1 VQRFVSVP
9 PTLRAGSIK
18 MKQYRNS
25 PRASYDCILA
35 QKASCLLMLSPLCTR
50 LEERMAK
57 KGKKNTPTP
66 EIMPMIHPHAA
77 GIDVGAEEHWVC
89 VPADRDAQ
97 PIQKFS
103 AFTCDLHRLA
113 DWLTACRITTV
124 VMESTGVY
132 WIPLFQILETRGF
145 AVALVNA
152 RHVKNVPGRPKTDR
166 FDCRWLQRLHSYG
179 LLAPSF
185 RPPEDVCRLRSL
197 LRHRENLIQM
207 TVKHIQHMQKSLDQM
222 NLHLHHVISD
232 VTGVTGMRIIRAIVA
247 GERDPG
253 TLAQYRDYRIK
264 SSPETIAK
272 ALEGD
277 YRPEHVFT
285 LTQSLAL
292 YDFTQQQ
299 VAACDQEI
307 ERVLGTFASLIDP
320 DEHPLPP
327 PTTAHR
333 QPQRNEPAFDLR
345 AHLYRITGVDLTQ
358 VPGLQAL
365 TIHTVLSEVG
375 LDMSKWPTDKHFA
388 SWLGL
393 CPDNRISGGK
403 VLSTGSRRVQNRA
416 SRALRMAAQ
425 SLRTSPSYLGAFY
438 RRMRSKLGPAK
449 ATTAT
454 AHKLAKIIY
463 HMLQE
468 QTPYREHGAEH
479 YLHKDHERKLRQ
491 LRKQA
496 KHLGFALVPQAS
508 N

>member
-1 VQRFVSVP
+1 
-9 PTLRAGSIK
+9 
-18 MKQYRNS
+18 
-25 PRASYDCILA
+25 
-35 QKASCLLMLSPLCTR
+35 
-50 LEERMAK
+50 MAK
-57 KGKKNTPTP
+57 KGKPNTPTV
-66 EIMPMIHPHAA
+66 ETMPIIHPHAA

-132 WIPLFQILETRGF
+132 WIPLFQILEARGF
-145 AVALVNA
+145 EVALVNA

-179 LLAPSF
+179 LLASSF
-185 RPPEDVCRLRSL
+185 RPPAAICQLRSL
-197 LRHRENLIQM
+197 VRHRDSLIQM
-207 TVKHIQHMQKSLDQM
+207 SVKHIQHMQKSLDQM

-247 GERDPG
+247 GERDPR

-264 SSPETIAK
+264 SSQDTIAK

-285 LTQSLAL
+285 LTQSLEL
-292 YDFTQQQ
+292 YDFTQKQI
-299 VAACDQEI
+299 AHCDQEI
-307 ERVLGTFASLIDP
+307 ERVLSTFDALVDP
-320 DEHPLPP
+320 ETHPLPP

-333 QPQRNEPAFDLR
+333 QPQRNEPTFDLR
-345 AHLYRITGVDLTQ
+345 THLYRITGIDLTQ
-358 VPGLQAL
+358 VPGLQPL

-403 VLSTGSRRVQNRA
+403 VLSTGSRPVQNRA

-425 SLRTSPSYLGAFY
+425 SLRTSPSYLGAFH

-463 HMLQE
+463 HMLKE
-468 QTPYREHGAEH
+468 QTPYRERGAAY
-479 YLHKDHERKLRQ
+479 YLHQDQDRKLRQ

-496 KHLGFALVPQAS
+496 QHLGFDLVPQVS
-508 N
+508 H

>member
-1 VQRFVSVP
+1 
-9 PTLRAGSIK
+9 
-18 MKQYRNS
+18 
-25 PRASYDCILA
+25 
-35 QKASCLLMLSPLCTR
+35 
-50 LEERMAK
+50 MAK
-57 KGKKNTPTP
+57 KGKQTKPIPDNML
-66 EIMPMIHPHAA
+66 IIHPHAA

-97 PIQKFS
+97 PVQKFS

-132 WIPLFQILETRGF
+132 WIPLFQILEARGF

-166 FDCRWLQRLHSYG
+166 FDCRWLQKLHTYG

-185 RPPEDVCRLRSL
+185 RPPEDICQLRSL
-197 LRHRENLIQM
+197 LRHRENLIRM

-232 VTGVTGMRIIRAIVA
+232 ITGVTGMRIIRAIVA
-247 GERDPG
+247 GERDPR
-253 TLAQYRDYRIK
+253 TLAQYRDYRIQ
-264 SSPETIAK
+264 SSADTIAK

-277 YRPEHVFT
+277 YRAEHVFT

-299 VAACDQEI
+299 IAACDQEI
-307 ERVLGTFASLIDP
+307 ERVLGTLDSQVDP
-320 DEHPLPP
+320 AEHPLPP
-327 PTTAHR
+327 PTTTHR

-345 AHLYRITGVDLTQ
+345 THLYRITGVDLTQ
-358 VPGLQAL
+358 VPGLQAP
-365 TIHTVLSEVG
+365 TIHIILAEVG
-375 LDMSKWPTDKHFA
+375 LNMHKWPTDKHFA

-393 CPDNRISGGK
+393 CPDNQISGGK

-463 HMLQE
+463 HMLKE
-468 QTPYREHGAEH
+468 KTPYRAHGAEE
-479 YLHKDHERKLRQ
+479 YLHKDHERQLRQ
-491 LRKQA
+491 VRKQA
-496 KHLGFALVPQAS
+496 KHLGFDLVPQPT

>member
-1 VQRFVSVP
+1 
-9 PTLRAGSIK
+9 
-18 MKQYRNS
+18 
-25 PRASYDCILA
+25 
-35 QKASCLLMLSPLCTR
+35 
-50 LEERMAK
+50 MAK
-57 KGKKNTPTP
+57 KGKKNKPAP
-66 EIMPMIHPHAA
+66 ENMPLIHPHAA
-77 GIDVGAEEHWVC
+77 GIEVGAEEHWVC

-97 PIQKFS
+97 PVQKFS
-103 AFTCDLHRLA
+103 AFTCDLYRLA
-113 DWLTACRITTV
+113 NWLTACRITTV
-124 VMESTGVY
+124 AMESTGVY

-166 FDCRWLQRLHSYG
+166 LDCRWLQKLHSYG

-185 RPPEDVCRLRSL
+185 RPPEEICQLRSL
-197 LRHRENLIQM
+197 LRHRDNLIQM
-207 TVKHIQHMQKSLDQM
+207 AAKHIQHMQKALDQM

-232 VTGVTGMRIIRAIVA
+232 LTGVTGMRIIRAIVA
-247 GERDPG
+247 GERHPE
-253 TLAQYRDYRIK
+253 TLATYRDYRIK
-264 SSPETIAK
+264 ADQATIAK

-277 YRPEHVFT
+277 YRSEHVFT

-299 VAACDQEI
+299 IAACDQEI
-307 ERVLGTFASLIDP
+307 ERVLSTFASLVDP
-320 DEHPLPP
+320 TVHPLPP

-345 AHLYRITGVDLTQ
+345 SHLYRITGVDLTQ

-365 TIHTVLSEVG
+365 TIHIVLSEVG
-375 LDMSKWPTDKHFA
+375 LNMHKWPTEKHFA

-393 CPDNRISGGK
+393 CPENRISGGK
-403 VLSTGSRRVQNRA
+403 VLSTGSRPVQNRA

-425 SLRTSPSYLGAFY
+425 SLRTSPSYLGAFF

-463 HMLQE
+463 HMLKE
-468 QTPYREHGAEH
+468 QTPYREHGAES
-479 YLHKDHERKLRQ
+479 YLHNEQERRLRQ
-491 LRKQA
+491 LRRQA
-496 KHLGFALVPQAS
+496 QHLGFELVPQTR

>member
-1 VQRFVSVP
+1 
-9 PTLRAGSIK
+9 
-18 MKQYRNS
+18 
-25 PRASYDCILA
+25 
-35 QKASCLLMLSPLCTR
+35 
-50 LEERMAK
+50 MAK
-57 KGKKNTPTP
+57 KGKKTKPIPDNML
-66 EIMPMIHPHAA
+66 IIHPHAA

-97 PIQKFS
+97 PVQKFS

-132 WIPLFQILETRGF
+132 WIPLFQILEARGF
-145 AVALVNA
+145 EVALVNA

-166 FDCRWLQRLHSYG
+166 FDCRWLQKLHTYG

-185 RPPEDVCRLRSL
+185 RPPEDMCQLRSL
-197 LRHRENLIQM
+197 LRHRENLIRM

-232 VTGVTGMRIIRAIVA
+232 ITGVTGMRIIRAIVA
-247 GERDPG
+247 GERDPR

-264 SSPETIAK
+264 SSADTIAK

-277 YRPEHVFT
+277 YRAEHVFT
-285 LTQSLAL
+285 LTQSLEL

-299 VAACDQEI
+299 IAACDQEI
-307 ERVLGTFASLIDP
+307 ERVLATLDSQVDP
-320 DEHPLPP
+320 DAHPLPP
-327 PTTAHR
+327 PTTTHR
-333 QPQRNEPAFDLR
+333 HPQRNEPAFDLR
-345 AHLYRITGVDLTQ
+345 THLYRITGVDLTQ
-358 VPGLQAL
+358 VPGFQAP
-365 TIHTVLSEVG
+365 TIHIILAEVG
-375 LDMSKWPTDKHFA
+375 LNMHKWPTDKHFA

-393 CPDNRISGGK
+393 CPDNQISGGK

-454 AHKLAKIIY
+454 AHKLAKILY
-463 HMLQE
+463 HMLKE
-468 QTPYREHGAEH
+468 KTSYRERGADY
-479 YLHKDHERKLRQ
+479 YLHRDQERTIKQ

-496 KHLGFALVPQAS
+496 KHLGFDLVSQAS
-508 N
+508 H

>member
-1 VQRFVSVP
+1 
-9 PTLRAGSIK
+9 
-18 MKQYRNS
+18 
-25 PRASYDCILA
+25 
-35 QKASCLLMLSPLCTR
+35 
-50 LEERMAK
+50 MAK
-57 KGKKNTPTP
+57 KGKKTKP
-66 EIMPMIHPHAA
+66 MPDNMLIIHPHAA

-97 PIQKFS
+97 PVQKFS

-132 WIPLFQILETRGF
+132 WIPLFQILEARGF
-145 AVALVNA
+145 EVALVNA

-166 FDCRWLQRLHSYG
+166 FDCRWLQKLHTYG

-185 RPPEDVCRLRSL
+185 RPPEDICQLRSL
-197 LRHRENLIQM
+197 LRHRENLIRM

-232 VTGVTGMRIIRAIVA
+232 ITGVTGMRIIRAIVA
-247 GERDPG
+247 GERDPR

-264 SSPETIAK
+264 SSADTIAK

-277 YRPEHVFT
+277 YRAEHVFT

-299 VAACDQEI
+299 IAACDQEI
-307 ERVLGTFASLIDP
+307 ERVLATLDSQVDP

-327 PTTAHR
+327 PTTTHR
-333 QPQRNEPAFDLR
+333 HPQRNEPAFDLR
-345 AHLYRITGVDLTQ
+345 THLYRITGVDLTQ
-358 VPGLQAL
+358 VPGFQAP
-365 TIHTVLSEVG
+365 TIHIILAEVG
-375 LDMSKWPTDKHFA
+375 LNMHKWPTDKHFA

-393 CPDNRISGGK
+393 CPDNQISGGK
-403 VLSTGSRRVQNRA
+403 VLATGSRRVQNRA

-454 AHKLAKIIY
+454 AHKLAKILY
-463 HMLQE
+463 HMLKE
-468 QTPYREHGAEH
+468 KTSYRERGAEY
-479 YLHKDHERKLRQ
+479 YLHRDQERQ
-491 LRKQA
+491 LKQ
-496 KHLGFALVPQAS
+496 
-508 N
+508 

>member
-1 VQRFVSVP
+1 
-9 PTLRAGSIK
+9 
-18 MKQYRNS
+18 
-25 PRASYDCILA
+25 
-35 QKASCLLMLSPLCTR
+35 
-50 LEERMAK
+50 MAK
-57 KGKKNTPTP
+57 KGKKTKPIP
-66 EIMPMIHPHAA
+66 ENMLIIHPHAA

-97 PIQKFS
+97 PVQKFS

-113 DWLTACRITTV
+113 DWLTACRITTI

-132 WIPLFQILETRGF
+132 WIPLFQILEARGF

-166 FDCRWLQRLHSYG
+166 FDCRWLQKLHTYG

-185 RPPEDVCRLRSL
+185 RPPEDICQLRSL
-197 LRHRENLIQM
+197 LRHRENLIRM

-232 VTGVTGMRIIRAIVA
+232 ITGVTGMRIIRALVA
-247 GERDPG
+247 GERDPH

-264 SSPETIAK
+264 SSADTIAK

-277 YRPEHVFT
+277 YRAEHVFT
-285 LTQSLAL
+285 LTQSLEL

-299 VAACDQEI
+299 IAACDQEI
-307 ERVLGTFASLIDP
+307 ERVLATLGSQVDP
-320 DEHPLPP
+320 DEHPLPL
-327 PTTAHR
+327 PTTTHR
-333 QPQRNEPAFDLR
+333 QPQRHEPAFDLR
-345 AHLYRITGVDLTQ
+345 THLYRITGVDLTQ
-358 VPGLQAL
+358 VPGFQAP
-365 TIHTVLSEVG
+365 TIHIILAEVG
-375 LDMSKWPTDKHFA
+375 LNMHKWPTDKHFA

-393 CPDNRISGGK
+393 CPDNQISGGK
-403 VLSTGSRRVQNRA
+403 VLATGSRRVQNRA

-454 AHKLAKIIY
+454 AHKLAKILY
-463 HMLQE
+463 HMLKE
-468 QTPYREHGAEH
+468 KTSYRERGAEY
-479 YLHKDHERKLRQ
+479 YLHRDQERKLKQ

-496 KHLGFALVPQAS
+496 KYLGFDLVPQAS
-508 N
+508 H

>member
-1 VQRFVSVP
+1 
-9 PTLRAGSIK
+9 
-18 MKQYRNS
+18 
-25 PRASYDCILA
+25 
-35 QKASCLLMLSPLCTR
+35 
-50 LEERMAK
+50 MAK
-57 KGKKNTPTP
+57 KGKKTKP
-66 EIMPMIHPHAA
+66 MPDNMLIIHPHAA

-97 PIQKFS
+97 PVQKFS

-132 WIPLFQILETRGF
+132 WIPLFQILEARGF
-145 AVALVNA
+145 EVALVNA

-166 FDCRWLQRLHSYG
+166 FDCRWLQKLHTYG

-185 RPPEDVCRLRSL
+185 RPPEDICQLRSL
-197 LRHRENLIQM
+197 LRHRENLIRM

-232 VTGVTGMRIIRAIVA
+232 ITGVTGMRIIRAIVA
-247 GERDPG
+247 GERDPR

-264 SSPETIAK
+264 SSADTIAK

-277 YRPEHVFT
+277 YRAEHVFT

-299 VAACDQEI
+299 IAACDQEI
-307 ERVLGTFASLIDP
+307 ERVLATLDSQVDP

-327 PTTAHR
+327 PTTTHR

-345 AHLYRITGVDLTQ
+345 THLYRITGVDLTQ
-358 VPGLQAL
+358 VPGFQAP
-365 TIHTVLSEVG
+365 TIHIILAEVG
-375 LDMSKWPTDKHFA
+375 LNMHKWPTDKHFA

-393 CPDNRISGGK
+393 CPDNQISGGK

-454 AHKLAKIIY
+454 AHKLAKILY
-463 HMLQE
+463 HMLKE
-468 QTPYREHGAEH
+468 KTSYRERGAEY
-479 YLHKDHERKLRQ
+479 YLHRDQERKIKQ

-496 KHLGFALVPQAS
+496 THLGFDLVPQAS
-508 N
+508 H